1 MRKGIIGLSLL
12 LTISLI
18 PAYSATPPKAG
29 AVCSKL
35 GITKSYQGEKF
46 TCIKAGKKLVW
57 DKGVKISSKTKAS
70 PSTKPKLD
78 LYAGVSNPIQ
88 GNRSSQELTIQTS
101 DGRTRTYRFF
111 KPLPADS
118 TAPAPLILALHGGL
132 GSASQFEAN
141 SRLSEFAESNGFY
154 VVYPN
159 GISASNTQPAFQT
172 WNAGDCCGPAARSDV
187 DDVAFIASLIKLMR
201 ANYSIDSSRI
211 FAIGHSNG
219 GMLAYKLACE
229 LSDQIKGVGIQ
240 SASLGMNECKSSIPV
255 KVIHIHGTA
264 DTNFP
269 LEGGLGSGVA
279 NVSFRSARFA
289 IDTLVGVNRCN
300 KDPDLVRDDGNS
312 DITVYSWNKCSNSV
326 GIRYITVDGASHAWM
341 GGAAQSSSAQS
352 LVGTPYLK
360 LDSTRALLSFLL
372 SDSK

>member
-1 MRKGIIGLSLL
+1 MRKGVVGLVFF
-12 LTISLI
+12 LTISFI
-18 PAYSATPPKAG
+18 PAHSATPPKAG
-29 AVCSKL
+29 SLCSKQ
-35 GITKSYQGEKF
+35 GITKTHQGKKF
-46 TCIKAGKKLVW
+46 TCIKSGKKLVW
-57 DKGVKISSKTKAS
+57 NKGVKISSKTKVS
-70 PSTKPKLD
+70 PNTRPKLD
-78 LYAGVSNPIQ
+78 LYAGISNPIP
-88 GNRSSQELTIQTS
+88 GNRPSQEMTILTS

-111 KPLPADS
+111 KPLSIDS
-118 TAPAPLILALHGGL
+118 TVPAPLVVALHGGL

-141 SRLSEFAESNGFY
+141 SRLTEFAESNGLY

-159 GISASNTQPAFQT
+159 GISASATEPTFQT
-172 WNAGDCCGPAARSDV
+172 WNAGDCCGPAVRSGV
-187 DDVAFIASLIKLMR
+187 DDVAFIASLIKLVR
-201 ANYSIDSSRI
+201 SNYLVDSNRI

-229 LSDQIKGVGIQ
+229 LSDQIKGIGIQ
-240 SASLGMNECKSSIPV
+240 SASLGMNECKSSTPV

-289 IDTLVGVNRCN
+289 VDTLVGVNRCS
-300 KDPDLVRDDGNS
+300 KDPDVVRDDENS

-372 SDSK
+372 SESK

>member
-1 MRKGIIGLSLL
+1 MRKGVVGLVFF
-12 LTISLI
+12 LTISFI
-18 PAYSATPPKAG
+18 PAHSATPPKAG
-29 AVCSKL
+29 SLCSKQ
-35 GITKSYQGEKF
+35 GITKTHQGKKF
-46 TCIKAGKKLVW
+46 TCIKTGKKLVW
-57 DKGVKISSKTKAS
+57 NKGVKISLKTKVS
-70 PSTKPKLD
+70 PNTRPKLD
-78 LYAGVSNPIQ
+78 LYAGISNPIP
-88 GNRSSQELTIQTS
+88 GNRPSQEMTILTS

-111 KPLPADS
+111 KPLSIDS
-118 TAPAPLILALHGGL
+118 TVPAPLVVALHGGL

-141 SRLSEFAESNGFY
+141 SRLTEFAESNGLY

-159 GISASNTQPAFQT
+159 GISASATEPIFQT
-172 WNAGDCCGPAARSDV
+172 WNAGDCCGPAVRSGV
-187 DDVAFIASLIKLMR
+187 DDVAFIASLIKFVR
-201 ANYSIDSSRI
+201 SNYLVDSNRI
-211 FAIGHSNG
+211 IAIGHSNG

-229 LSDQIKGVGIQ
+229 LSDQIKGIGIQ
-240 SASLGMNECKSSIPV
+240 SASLGMNECKSSTPV

-279 NVSFRSARFA
+279 NTSFRSARFA
-289 IDTLVGVNRCN
+289 VDTLVGVNRCS
-300 KDPDLVRDDGNS
+300 KDPAVVRDDENS
-312 DITVYSWNKCSNSV
+312 DITVYSWIECSNSV

-372 SDSK
+372 SESK

>member
-1 MRKGIIGLSLL
+1 MRKGIIGLVFF

-18 PAYSATPPKAG
+18 PAHSATPPKAG
-29 AVCSKL
+29 SVCSKQ
-35 GITKSYQGEKF
+35 GITKTHQGKKF
-46 TCIKAGKKLVW
+46 TCIKSGKRLVW
-57 DKGVKISSKTKAS
+57 NKGVKIRPKIKAS
-70 PSTKPKLD
+70 PNARPKLD
-78 LYAGVSNPIQ
+78 LYAGISNPIP
-88 GNRSSQELTIQTS
+88 GNRPSQELTILTS
-101 DGRTRTYRFF
+101 EGRTRTYRFF
-111 KPLPADS
+111 KPLSIDS
-118 TAPAPLILALHGGL
+118 TAPAPLVVALHGGL
-132 GSASQFEAN
+132 GSAGQFEAN

-159 GISASNTQPAFQT
+159 GISASATEPTFQT
-172 WNAGDCCGPAARSDV
+172 WNAGDCCGPAVRSGV
-187 DDVAFIASLIKLMR
+187 DDVAFIASLIKFVR
-201 ANYSIDSSRI
+201 SNYLVDSNRI

-229 LSDQIKGVGIQ
+229 LSDQIKGIGIQ
-240 SASLGMNECKSSIPV
+240 SASLGMNECKSSTPV

-289 IDTLVGVNRCN
+289 VDTLVGVNRCS
-300 KDPDLVRDDGNS
+300 KDPDVVRDDGNL

-372 SDSK
+372 SESK

>member
-1 MRKGIIGLSLL
+1 M
-12 LTISLI
+12 
-18 PAYSATPPKAG
+18 
-29 AVCSKL
+29 
-35 GITKSYQGEKF
+35 
-46 TCIKAGKKLVW
+46 W
-57 DKGVKISSKTKAS
+57 NKGVKILPKIKAS
-70 PSTKPKLD
+70 PNARPKLD
-78 LYAGVSNPIQ
+78 LYAGISNPIP
-88 GNRSSQELTIQTS
+88 GNRPSQELTILTS

-111 KPLPADS
+111 KPLSIDS
-118 TAPAPLILALHGGL
+118 TAPAPLVVALHGGL

-159 GISASNTQPAFQT
+159 GISASATQTAFQT
-172 WNAGDCCGPAARSDV
+172 WNAGDCCGPAARSGV
-187 DDVAFIASLIKLMR
+187 DDVAFIASLITLVR
-201 ANYSIDSSRI
+201 SNYLIDSSRI

-229 LSDQIKGVGIQ
+229 LSDQVKGIGIQ
-240 SASLGMNECKSSIPV
+240 SASLGMNECKSSTPV
-255 KVIHIHGTA
+255 KVVHIHGTA

-269 LEGGLGSGVA
+269 ISGGLGSGIA
-279 NVSFRSARFA
+279 NVPFRSARFA
-289 IDTLVGVNRCN
+289 VDTLVGVNRCS
-300 KDPDLVRDDGNS
+300 KDPAVVRDVENS
-312 DITVYSWNKCSNSV
+312 DITVYSWIECSNSV

>member
-1 MRKGIIGLSLL
+1 MRKGFIGLVFF

-18 PAYSATPPKAG
+18 PAHSATPPKAG
-29 AVCSKL
+29 SLCSKQ
-35 GITKSYQGEKF
+35 GITKTHQGKKF
-46 TCIKAGKKLVW
+46 TCIKTGKRLVW
-57 DKGVKISSKTKAS
+57 NKGVKIRPKIKAS
-70 PSTKPKLD
+70 PNARPKLD
-78 LYAGVSNPIQ
+78 LYAGISNPIP
-88 GNRSSQELTIQTS
+88 GNRPSQELTILTS

-111 KPLPADS
+111 KPLSIDS
-118 TAPAPLILALHGGL
+118 TAPAPLVVALHGGL

-141 SRLSEFAESNGFY
+141 SRLSEFAESNGLY

-159 GISASNTQPAFQT
+159 GISASATQTAFQT
-172 WNAGDCCGPAARSDV
+172 WNAGDCCGPAARSGV
-187 DDVAFIASLIKLMR
+187 DDVAFIASLITLVR
-201 ANYSIDSSRI
+201 SNYLIDSSRV

-229 LSDQIKGVGIQ
+229 LSDQIKGIGIQ
-240 SASLGMNECKSSIPV
+240 SASLGMNGCKSSTPV

-269 LEGGLGSGVA
+269 ISGGLGSGIA
-279 NVSFRSARFA
+279 NVPFRSARFA
-289 IDTLVGVNRCN
+289 VDTLVGVNRCG
-300 KDPDLVRDDGNS
+300 KDPAVVRDDENS
-312 DITVYSWNKCSNSV
+312 DITVYSWIECSNLV

-341 GGAAQSSSAQS
+341 GGAAQSSAAQS